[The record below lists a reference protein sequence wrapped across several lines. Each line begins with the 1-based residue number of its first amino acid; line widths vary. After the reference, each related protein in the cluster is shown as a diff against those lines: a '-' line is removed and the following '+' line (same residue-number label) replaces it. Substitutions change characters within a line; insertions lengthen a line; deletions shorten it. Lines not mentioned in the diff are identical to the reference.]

1 MTTDAD
7 AIMGA
12 VAPDTFALGVFPAEA
27 MAALGVE
34 FNGGDA
40 LPVVVATFVGPAVGI
55 APAAMTRVMWAV
67 PALAEFVAAVHVM
80 IEKSDYAVT
89 FRADLD
95 REIMAARKT
104 VKDQEA
110 GKD

>member
-1 MTTDAD
+1 MSDTD

-12 VAPDTFALGVFPAEA
+12 VAPDTFALGVFAPDAVAA
-27 MAALGVE
+27 MGVE
-34 FNGGDA
+34 YNNGETFP
-40 LPVVVATFVGPAVGI
+40 LVVATFIGPAVGV

-80 IEKSDYAVT
+80 IEQSDYAVT

-95 REIMAARKT
+95 RAIMEARQT
-104 VKDQEA
+104 VEDQRKERE
-110 GKD
+110 